1 MLIAKVE
8 NNVVTEVADYRAM
21 FSGTSFP
28 PNGPSPEFLADKGC
42 MIVTVFKPH
51 DRATQKLV
59 PASPYIEGNTVFTV
73 AVQNKTQEEL
83 DAGIASLASQMRS
96 QRNQKLAECD
106 WTQLSDA
113 PVDKTAWATYRQA
126 LRDITS
132 QEGFPWTITWPEAP

>member
-1 MLIAKVE
+1 MSVDMFWLR
-8 NNVVTEVADYRAM
+8 VV
-21 FSGTSFP
+21 
-28 PNGPSPEFLADKGC
+28 GPLAFEFLADKGC

-73 AVQNKTQEEL
+73 AVQDKTQEEL
-83 DAGIASLASQMRS
+83 DADLASLASQMRS

-113 PVDKTAWATYRQA
+113 PVDKSVWATYRQA
-126 LRDITS
+126 LRDATS
-132 QEGFPWTITWPEAP
+132 QEKFPLEVTWPVKP